1 MLRYEQCP
9 SDGSVCGRRS
19 GRKWMRSQMLGG
31 PSTCAAFASRRAF
44 AQSSLVMCAQMGSK
58 LLFAEWN

>member
-31 PSTCAAFASRRAF
+31 PSACAGSASRRAF
-44 AQSSLVMCAQMGSK
+44 AQSSLVMCGQMGSK
-58 LLFAEWN
+58 LLLTERN